1 MITVTLSNVTA
12 GHWYS
17 LLSHNMAAGGEK
29 KIWMENF
36 RKFLSFKTVSD
47 QKSRTDVNVVLD
59 QLNAAACTVNLTA
72 EQNVINFCY

>member
-1 MITVTLSNVTA
+1 
-12 GHWYS
+12 
-17 LLSHNMAAGGEK
+17 MAAGGEK
-29 KIWMENF
+29 KEWMENF
-36 RKFLSFKTVSD
+36 QKLLSFKTVSD